1 MGEKEELVFTN
12 NNLFDIINWLK
23 KGYMVCLY
31 SYNKKIFFYN
41 KEILENITNEKLIY
55 VNVSHYAS
63 LLSEGEWPWYIMKE
77 GFIEYKNNH
86 ILPTNEENIYQLSL
100 SY

>member
-1 MGEKEELVFTN
+1 MGEREELVFTN

-23 KGYMVCLY
+23 KGYMICLF

-41 KEILENITNEKLIY
+41 KERLDYITNEKLIY

-63 LLSEGEWPWYIMKE
+63 LLAEGEWPWYIMKE
-77 GFIEYKNNH
+77 GFVEYKSNYL
-86 ILPTNEENIYQLSL
+86 LPTIEENIYQLSL
-100 SY
+100 GY